1 MGSYWCGSLQPP
13 QTPNSW
19 NFHLTPP
26 EASSSWEPWHSV
38 GVEGNVRTS
47 QPQSGATATVWKFFV
62 LGPCWDVKW
71 IKSNGEPKI
80 WEPFW
85 SLNLVGQ
92 AKLKHNQKGRWTLYT
107 NGGNQTKTI
116 GCLPKWLTTLCSSTI
131 PRCTQTISSRCI
143 YIYIHTY
150 HIYIYV
156 YQYITSSD
164 TM

>member
-1 MGSYWCGSLQPP
+1 MEVWPIIWILSMGSYWCGSLQPP

-71 IKSNGEPKI
+71 IKSNGEPKF

-92 AKLKHNQKGRWTLYT
+92 AKLKHNQKGGEHYIPT
-107 NGGNQTKTI
+107 GETK
-116 GCLPKWLTTLCSSTI
+116 PKQLDVYPSGWPHCA
-131 PRCTQTISSRCI
+131 PAQSRGAHKP
-143 YIYIHTY
+143 YPAD
-150 HIYIYV
+150 V